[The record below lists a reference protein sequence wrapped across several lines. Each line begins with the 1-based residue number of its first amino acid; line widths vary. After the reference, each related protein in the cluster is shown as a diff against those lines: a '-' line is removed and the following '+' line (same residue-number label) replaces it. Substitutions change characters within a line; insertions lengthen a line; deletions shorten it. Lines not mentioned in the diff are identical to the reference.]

1 MLRAQMAQSNA
12 IDIIV
17 NLSVNFTIL
26 LINERFIDKELIN

>member
-1 MLRAQMAQSNA
+1 MLRAQAAQSNV

-26 LINERFIDKELIN
+26 LINERLIDKELIN

>member
-1 MLRAQMAQSNA
+1 MLRAQAAQSNV

>member
-1 MLRAQMAQSNA
+1 MLCAQAAQSNV

>member
-1 MLRAQMAQSNA
+1 MLRAQAAQSNV

-17 NLSVNFTIL
+17 KLSVNFTIL

>member
-1 MLRAQMAQSNA
+1 MLRAQMAQTNV

>member
-1 MLRAQMAQSNA
+1 MLRAQMAQSNV

-17 NLSVNFTIL
+17 NLSVNSTIL